1 MNIYQPIL
9 PQGESFSS
17 RVLKTLDEQ
26 DARKQRSNELMQE
39 TLRTQAATGQL
50 SDMVNKQLND
60 AIEQASKQRLLG
72 VDQYAVMNQAVPEFY
87 KNKSALVTLQQAHS
101 AEVEALKAD
110 EDVEW
115 SPTLAA
121 KLNDKFFTNQDGE
134 ELGIGD
140 ISSHAAYTSTKG
152 FSLKENYEHLSD
164 SYNKKF
170 ADTFGDDVVFDQIIA
185 ESGEFYDKTTTKT
198 GKAIEVREGVK
209 NGDELSTRVMAGLIK
224 GSEKNIA
231 MILKEVNA
239 SRPEGEKVTN
249 IDNLTPKQIAD
260 AAVGVLDRVSPIQD
274 RTEQTVNQ
282 VNFGIFKIDRQEAHS
297 IKMAYTQARLQY
309 KNALGLQG
317 YASVGKALAQHPEYA
332 RLSFKDKRSFISK
345 EFNTTD
351 SAEINA
357 LMAPSDLTAADTN
370 ASNYTGAQ
378 QMAADQLQERYKNT
392 MREIKQMQPGDK
404 TTMGQQRRSLMAY
417 GNKAQLKEA
426 IVSYYNKAIND
437 GTATIKDLNKAQQSI
452 EKNGDGDFY
461 MIVSPSIGGEDNS
474 APSITI
480 MDKPKLESL
489 SGSQAVANMAEYQ
502 TGESWNGLSYKYLGF
517 NPYET
522 TGSTTPAQDSTPEP
536 AIEVSGGQDTLPSDT
551 TASAIKTEVE
561 SSGGTVR
568 TANN

>member
-26 DARKQRSNELMQE
+26 DAKKQRSNELMQE

-121 KLNDKFFTNQDGE
+121 KLNDKFFTNKDGE

-170 ADTFGDDVVFDQIIA
+170 ADTFGDDVVFDQILA
-185 ESGEFYDKTTTKT
+185 EPGEFHDKTTTKT

-231 MILKEVNA
+231 MILKEINA
-239 SRPEGEKVTN
+239 SRPEGEKITN

-309 KNALGLQG
+309 KNTLRLQG
-317 YASVGKALAQHPEYA
+317 YATVGKALAQHPEYA

-345 EFNTTD
+345 QFNTTD

-357 LMAPSDLTAADTN
+357 IMAPSDLTAADTN
-370 ASNYTGAQ
+370 PSNYTPAQ
-378 QMAADQLQERYKNT
+378 KQDADKLQRRYQNT
-392 MREIKQMQPGDK
+392 KREIKQMKAGSK
-404 TTMGQQRRSLMAY
+404 TTIGEKRRSMMAY
-417 GNKAQLKEA
+417 GNKDQLKEA

-437 GTATIKDLNKAQQSI
+437 GIISKYEVNKIAG
-452 EKNGDGDFY
+452 EAVTKAAEGDYY
-461 MIVSPSIGGEDNS
+461 MIVSPSIGGEDNN

-480 MDKPKLESL
+480 MDRKELDGL
-489 SGSQAVANMAEYQ
+489 SGSQAIANMSEWQ
-502 TGESWNGLSYKYLGF
+502 VGESWSGLAIKYLGF
-517 NPYET
+517 DPYAN
-522 TGSTTPAQDSTPEP
+522 TGAPEP
-536 AIEVSGGQDTLPSDT
+536 TQDTDQEVTEDQLTPPLDT
-551 TASAIKTEVE
+551 VYTTENAPGKE
-561 SSGGTVR
+561 FGFK
-568 TANN
+568 

>member
-121 KLNDKFFTNQDGE
+121 KLNDKFFTNKDGE

-170 ADTFGDDVVFDQIIA
+170 ADTFGDDVVFDQILA
-185 ESGEFYDKTTTKT
+185 EPGEFHDKTTTKT

-231 MILKEVNA
+231 MILKEINA
-239 SRPEGEKVTN
+239 SRPEGEKITN

-309 KNALGLQG
+309 KNTLRLQG
-317 YASVGKALAQHPEYA
+317 YATVGKALAQHPEYA

-345 EFNTTD
+345 QFNTTD

-357 LMAPSDLTAADTN
+357 IMAPSDLTAADTN
-370 ASNYTGAQ
+370 PSNYTPAQ
-378 QMAADQLQERYKNT
+378 KQDADKLQRRYQNT
-392 MREIKQMQPGDK
+392 KREIKQMKAGSK
-404 TTMGQQRRSLMAY
+404 TTIGEKRRSMMAY
-417 GNKAQLKEA
+417 GNKDQLKEA

-437 GTATIKDLNKAQQSI
+437 GIISKYEVNKIAG
-452 EKNGDGDFY
+452 EAVTKAAEGDYY
-461 MIVSPSIGGEDNS
+461 MIVSPSIGGEDNN

-480 MDKPKLESL
+480 MDRKELDGL
-489 SGSQAVANMAEYQ
+489 SGSQAIANMSEWQ
-502 TGESWNGLSYKYLGF
+502 VGESWSGLAIKYLGF
-517 NPYET
+517 DPYAN
-522 TGSTTPAQDSTPEP
+522 TGAPEPTQYPTPEVTEDQLTP
-536 AIEVSGGQDTLPSDT
+536 PLDTVYT
-551 TASAIKTEVE
+551 TENAPGKEF
-561 SSGGTVR
+561 GFK
-568 TANN
+568 